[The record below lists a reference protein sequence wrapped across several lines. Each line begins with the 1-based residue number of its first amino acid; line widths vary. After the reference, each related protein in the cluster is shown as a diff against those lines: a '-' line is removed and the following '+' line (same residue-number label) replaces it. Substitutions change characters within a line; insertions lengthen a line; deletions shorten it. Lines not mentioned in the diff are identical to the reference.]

1 MSQPKGAEMQA
12 RLIFS
17 GTVAIAALA
26 IGSTAAT
33 AAEPITGRWI
43 TAEKNAV
50 VHIDRCGKA
59 LCGRIEKYLIL
70 PAGGKDQRDVNNPD
84 PAKRARKLLGTAIL
98 SSLNED
104 NGVWRGQIYD
114 PKTGRTYVS
123 EVRRSAGGAL
133 EVKGCLG
140 PLCQTQVWQKAR

>member
-1 MSQPKGAEMQA
+1 M
-12 RLIFS
+12 
-17 GTVAIAALA
+17 AA
-26 IGSTAAT
+26 GS
-33 AAEPITGRWI
+33 ITGRWI

-50 VHIDRCGKA
+50 VHIAPCGKA
-59 LCGRIEKYLIL
+59 LCGRIDKFLIL
-70 PAGGKDQRDVNNPD
+70 PAGGNDQRDVNNPD
-84 PAKRARKLLGTAIL
+84 PGKRKRKLLGTAIL

-114 PKTGRTYVS
+114 PKTGRTYTS
-123 EVRRSAGGAL
+123 EVRRSANGAL

>member
-1 MSQPKGAEMQA
+1 MQA

-17 GTVAIAALA
+17 GAAAIAALTL
-26 IGSTAAT
+26 GSTGAT
-33 AAEPITGRWI
+33 AAETITGRWV

-50 VHIDRCGKA
+50 VHIARCGKA
-59 LCGRIEKYLIL
+59 LCGRIDKFLIQ
-70 PAGGKDQRDVNNPD
+70 PAGGANQRDVNNPD

-98 SSLNED
+98 SSLRED
-104 NGVWRGQIYD
+104 SGVWRGQIYD
-114 PKTGRTYVS
+114 PKTGRTYTS
-123 EVRRSAGGAL
+123 EVRRNASGAL